1 MIIVGAGHLGQA
13 LANYTN
19 FRKRGFIVKA
29 IFDKDPSIIGNM
41 VGEIQ
46 IQPME
51 KLESVIKENDIKM
64 AAVCIPKGPAIKV
77 VEQLIDAGIVGIWN
91 FAHVD
96 LDVPDNIVIENVHL
110 SESLMRLSYRMGEA
124 LED

>member
-1 MIIVGAGHLGQA
+1 
-13 LANYTN
+13 
-19 FRKRGFIVKA
+19 
-29 IFDKDPSIIGNM
+29 
-41 VGEIQ
+41 
-46 IQPME
+46 
-51 KLESVIKENDIKM
+51 M

-77 VEQLIDAGIVGIWN
+77 VEQLIDAGIIGIWN

-96 LDVPDNIVIENVHL
+96 LDVPENIVIENVHL